1 MFLFFSSPKSFMFFF
16 FISIII
22 DCLPRDGKDVRHVH
36 TTAAPSPLQHVDED
50 LKEPSEPGQSRQRA
64 KEEELFP
71 GTNIFS
77 GTSILPGAN
86 NFPGTNIVPGAN
98 IFFKHK
104 YFSRCKYF
112 FLVQTWSVSKNKNCC
127 KKQIRRQLFKYQFLK
142 LISMDSSVRERW
154 NEFGNQDKVV
164 LGKAVLMHSFC
175 CWAFK
180 SDAWF
185 FYIKNFF

>member
-1 MFLFFSSPKSFMFFF
+1 MGKTSGTFTPPLPRALSNTLMKISKSPQSPGSPGSERKKKNFFQVQIFFQAQVVFQVQIIFQAQILFQVQIFFSS
-16 FISIII
+16 
-22 DCLPRDGKDVRHVH
+22 
-36 TTAAPSPLQHVDED
+36 
-50 LKEPSEPGQSRQRA
+50 
-64 KEEELFP
+64 
-71 GTNIFS
+71 TNIF
-77 GTSILPGAN
+77 
-86 NFPGTNIVPGAN
+86 PGAN
-98 IFFKHK
+98 IFSWYKRDPLAK
-104 YFSRCKYF
+104 IKT
-112 FLVQTWSVSKNKNCC
+112 VA

-142 LISMDSSVRERW
+142 LISVDWSVRERW